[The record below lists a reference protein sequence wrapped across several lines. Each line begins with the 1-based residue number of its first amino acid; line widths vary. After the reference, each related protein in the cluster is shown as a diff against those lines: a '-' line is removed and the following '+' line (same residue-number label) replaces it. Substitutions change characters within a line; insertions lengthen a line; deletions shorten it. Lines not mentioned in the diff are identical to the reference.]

1 MDWNQIA
8 ALAREAFREG
18 VNAWIGNA
26 LIAGGV
32 VNGPVLE
39 LRPGSLRSTL
49 SLETILLQAM
59 TRDRVNAVIARTLAK
74 TLGAAWQDWAAGF
87 QLRAAAF
94 PTLAAVPGPVAPP
107 TMGIPVPLRQG
118 SSTGETSLRSAM
130 LSSRLK
136 GALQRHAQSAP
147 GNMEKAVDELA
158 QWVDASF
165 QDWKGLVALSS
176 LAGQGSVPA
185 YAPPYVPVGAVNQGT
200 VTSGGAVFA
209 GPRFGRIV
217 TR

>member
-1 MDWNQIA
+1 MDWKQIA
-8 ALAREAFREG
+8 GLAREAFRDG

-26 LIAGGV
+26 ILSGGM

-49 SLETILLQAM
+49 SLEIILVQAL
-59 TRDRVNAVIARTLAK
+59 TRDRVNAAIARALAK
-74 TLGAAWQDWAAGF
+74 TLSAAWEDWAAGF

-130 LSSRLK
+130 LSSRLT

-147 GNMEKAVDELA
+147 GNMQQAVDELA
-158 QWVDASF
+158 QWVDGSF

-176 LAGQGSVPA
+176 LSGQGMVPG
-185 YAPPYVPVGAVNQGT
+185 YAPPYVPVGAVSQGK